1 MSAEI
6 EIELLQERIDSMN
19 VVNEELRERFTQAT
33 SELAL
38 IHQQYQEL
46 EQRNKDLTAQMD
58 RLRLHIQQGV
68 EL

>member
-19 VVNEELRERFTQAT
+19 VVNEQLRDRSTQAMN
-33 SELAL
+33 ELAL

>member
-19 VVNEELRERFTQAT
+19 VVNEELRERSTQAT
-33 SELAL
+33 KELAL

>member
-19 VVNEELRERFTQAT
+19 VVNEELRERSTQAT
-33 SELAL
+33 KELAL
-38 IHQQYQEL
+38 IQQQYQEL

>member
-1 MSAEI
+1 MSTEI

-19 VVNEELRERFTQAT
+19 VVNEELRERSAQAT
-33 SELAL
+33 KELAL